1 VGKRINAP
9 WWAALSA
16 ALMVTNAQAQ
26 QVIQSQTAST
36 VQGPAPQTASQTAL
50 LKIEVFT
57 HSTTLLTNT
66 AGAQIYLLDGLKMLE
81 LELSQG
87 LSSDAQASAQIA
99 QERIVRMGPALQK
112 RAANA
117 AQAITLAKQYG
128 IERVP
133 AVVFGGQTV
142 VYGVSDVAQA
152 AALFSQQR
160 RAPAP

>member
-1 VGKRINAP
+1 VGKKTNAL
-9 WWAALSA
+9 WCA
-16 ALMVTNAQAQ
+16 ALMVTAAQAQ
-26 QVIQSQTAST
+26 QVIHSQTAST
-36 VQGPAPQTASQTAL
+36 VQGPALQTAP

-57 HSTTLLTNT
+57 NSTTLLSNT

-87 LSSDAQASAQIA
+87 LPSDAQASAQIA
-99 QERIVRMGPALQK
+99 QERIRRMGPALQK

-117 AQAITLAKQYG
+117 AQGLTLAKQYG

-160 RAPAP
+160 SRGKAP

>member
-1 VGKRINAP
+1 VGKRIHP
-9 WWAALSA
+9 IWCALLSVLLTVSA
-16 ALMVTNAQAQ
+16 AQAQ
-26 QVIQSQTAST
+26 QVIHSQTAST
-36 VQGPAPQTASQTAL
+36 EQGPAVQTAL

-57 HSTTLLTNT
+57 NSTTLLTNT

-99 QERIVRMGPALQK
+99 QERIARMGPALQK

-133 AVVFGGQTV
+133 TVVFGGQAV

-160 RAPAP
+160 KAPAP